1 MNLVERV
8 QAILL
13 KPKATWPVIEGEPD
27 DIASLYKNYLVYL
40 AGVSSLAAFI
50 GFSLIGT
57 GMMGIHFRVPILAGL
72 ANMVVGFVLTLVMI
86 YVLALVANALAPSFG
101 GQKDMGKAF
110 KLVAYGATAGLL
122 GGVFNLLPALSMLG
136 LLAALYSIYLL
147 YTGVPVMMKVPEGK
161 ALGFTA
167 VLIVCGIV
175 ASIVVT
181 TVGSLFSGGAGM
193 MMGGA
198 SAPAGDVS
206 IKVPGSEVTINT
218 AQLEEAAKKMEE
230 ASKQMEAAQAKGDS
244 EAAGKALGEM
254 MGAAMGG
261 GQGGQP
267 FAPDALQAYVPAK
280 LAGMERTAIEAR
292 SDSAMGMT
300 FSSVTSEF
308 RNDAGRVE
316 VKVQD
321 IGAMPALMM
330 AMGAWAQST
339 VSRETQDEVEKV
351 YKKDGVAFKEEYRK
365 DGSSAEMSMMLAN
378 GVLIEVSGDNV
389 NIDGVRAA
397 MNALDVKGLSGLQ
410 RQK

>member
-13 KPKATWPVIEGEPD
+13 QPKATWPVIEGEPD
-27 DIASLYKNYLVYL
+27 DIPALYKNYLVYL

-50 GFSLIGT
+50 GYSLVGT
-57 GMMGIHFRVPILAGL
+57 GVMGIHFRVPIVAGL
-72 ANMVVGFVLTLVMI
+72 ANMVVGFVLTLVMV

-136 LLAALYSIYLL
+136 LLAGLYSIYLL
-147 YTGVPVMMKVPEGK
+147 YTGVPVLMKVPEGK

-175 ASIVVT
+175 AGIVIM
-181 TVGSLFSGGAGM
+181 TVGSLFGGGGGM

-198 SAPAGDVS
+198 SAPVGDVS
-206 IKVPGSEVTINT
+206 IKVPGSEITINT
-218 AQLEEAAKKMEE
+218 AQMEAAAKKMEA
-230 ASKQMEAAQAKGDS
+230 ASQQMEAAQTKGDS
-244 EAAGKALGEM
+244 AAAGKALSEM
-254 MGAAMGG
+254 MGAAMGA

-351 YKKDGVAFKEEYRK
+351 FKKDGVAVKEEYRK
-365 DGSSAEMSMMLAN
+365 DGSQANLSMMLAN
-378 GVLIEVSGDNV
+378 GVMIEVSGDNV
-389 NIDGVRAA
+389 NIDGVRTA
-397 MNALDVKGLSGLQ
+397 MNALDIKGLAGLQ